1 MARWRALEG
10 VLRFRIPL
18 IEPDVAA
25 IRQIDRDQRQC
36 RHGQLDQQP
45 VRLAELKTSGNRMM
59 ASRIRFIAEATFS
72 GRRNPSEET
81 ILKDGPPR
89 FNSLPRCSFLH
100 ASRPVIMRIDA
111 YPKKH
116 ERTAR

>member
-1 MARWRALEG
+1 M
-10 VLRFRIPL
+10 
-18 IEPDVAA
+18 
-25 IRQIDRDQRQC
+25 IRQIDREQSQR

-45 VRLAELKTSGNRMM
+45 VRLAKFKTSGNRMM
-59 ASRIRFIAEATFS
+59 ASRIRFIAEVTFS
-72 GRRNPSEET
+72 GGENPSEET
-81 ILKDGPPR
+81 ILKDRPPR

-116 ERTAR
+116 ERTVR